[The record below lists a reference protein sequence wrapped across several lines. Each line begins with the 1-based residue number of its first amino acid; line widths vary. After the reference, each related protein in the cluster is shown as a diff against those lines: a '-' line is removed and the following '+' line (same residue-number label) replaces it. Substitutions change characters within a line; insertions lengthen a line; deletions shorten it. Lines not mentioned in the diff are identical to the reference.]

1 VTISPVHSGTMGQER
16 DEIWNAETRLQ
27 PIFSKSDRLL
37 LEREELNNVEIKL
50 VSTAKILLTG

>member
-1 VTISPVHSGTMGQER
+1 MGQER
-16 DEIWNAETRLQ
+16 DEIWTAETRLQ